1 MDVAGA
7 ILAGGAAS
15 RFGGAAKGLAH
26 VGGTPILARLREAF
40 RTALGRE
47 PVLIANAPDAGTWAP
62 GLSLHSD
69 IIPGL
74 GALGG
79 ILTAVRMAPAPV
91 VVVAWDMPFV
101 PAGLIRELADR
112 LRDGD
117 AVLADAVLPESEGPR
132 GLEPLCAAYGP
143 AVAPAIDRALAR
155 GDRRAVA
162 FHDDV
167 VLRRMPLAQVA
178 RHGPPARSFFN
189 VNTPE
194 DLERAEEL
202 WRASSQ

>member
-1 MDVAGA
+1 M
-7 ILAGGAAS
+7 
-15 RFGGAAKGLAH
+15 
-26 VGGTPILARLREAF
+26 LARLRDAF
-40 RTALGRE
+40 GVALGRE
-47 PVLIANAPDAGTWAP
+47 PVLIANAPEAAAWAP
-62 GLSLHSD
+62 GLTVHPD
-69 IIPGL
+69 TVPGL

-101 PAGLIRELADR
+101 PAGLIRELADT
-112 LRDGD
+112 LRN
-117 AVLADAVLPESEGPR
+117 ADAVLPESEGPR

-143 AVAPAIDRALAR
+143 AVAPAIERALAR
-155 GDRRAVA
+155 GDRRAIA

-167 VLRRMPLAQVA
+167 VLHRMPLGQVA

-202 WRASSQ
+202 WRASSR

>member
-1 MDVAGA
+1 VDVAGA

-15 RFGGAAKGLAH
+15 RFGGVAKGLAQ
-26 VGGTPILARLREAF
+26 VGGTSILARLRDAF
-40 RTALGRE
+40 RAALGRE
-47 PVLIANAPDAGTWAP
+47 PVLIANAPDAGAWAP
-62 GLSLHSD
+62 GLSIHAD
-69 IIPGL
+69 VIAGL

-79 ILTAVRMAPAPV
+79 ILTAVRLAPAPV

-112 LRDGD
+112 LRD
-117 AVLADAVLPESEGPR
+117 ADAVLPESEGPR
-132 GLEPLCAAYGP
+132 GLEPLCAGYGP

-167 VLRRMPLAQVA
+167 VLHRMPLAQVA

-194 DLERAEEL
+194 DLERAEGL

>member
-7 ILAGGAAS
+7 ILAGGTAS
-15 RFGGAAKGLAH
+15 RFGGVAKGLAP
-26 VGGTPILARLREAF
+26 VGGIAILARLRDAF

-47 PVLIANAPDAGTWAP
+47 PVLIANAPDAGSWAP
-62 GLSLHSD
+62 GLTLRAD

-101 PAGLIRELADR
+101 PAALIRELADH
-112 LRDGD
+112 LQS
-117 AVLADAVLPESEGPR
+117 ADAVLPESEGPR
-132 GLEPLCAAYGP
+132 GLEPLCAGYGP
-143 AVAPAIDRALAR
+143 AVALAIESALER

-167 VLRRMPLAQVA
+167 VLHRLPLAQVA

-189 VNTPE
+189 VNTVK

-202 WRASSQ
+202 WRAASQ

>member
-15 RFGGAAKGLAH
+15 RYGGVAKGLAH

-101 PAGLIRELADR
+101 PAGLIRELADQ
-112 LRDGD
+112 LTG
-117 AVLADAVLPESEGPR
+117 ADAVLPESDGPR

-162 FHDDV
+162 FHGDV
-167 VLRRMPLAQVA
+167 VLHRMPLAQVA

-202 WRASSQ
+202 WHASSQ